1 MNVDTDVQH
10 FLTRELPGLIATV
23 ATNGRDGY
31 PLVIPVWYR
40 WNGEEIL
47 VWSLESRRWVQ
58 NVVLDAKVGVSIQ
71 EDGSGSMAVIMRGS
85 ARVETS
91 DAPSIDEE
99 IMRIT
104 RRYVPESKIAD
115 YFDGW
120 EHLRT
125 IVHIKPKSLYIWR

>member
-10 FLTRELPGLIATV
+10 FLTRELPGLIATL

-40 WNGEEIL
+40 WDGEEIL

-71 EDGSGSMAVIMRGS
+71 EDGTGSMAVIMRGS

-104 RRYVPESKIAD
+104 RRCVPEPKIAD